1 MTVTG
6 EVVKRTPETVNEDMA
21 TGEIRLSILWEWLH
35 KQGTLTEADPV
46 GVQAGDAFTRPLFE
60 RLLAEGHRAGV
71 IPHRVS
77 VEFVD

>member
-1 MTVTG
+1 MSLG
-6 EVVKRTPETVNEDMA
+6 
-21 TGEIRLSILWEWLH
+21 ILTRP
-35 KQGTLTEADPV
+35 GDYGADIAV
-46 GVQAGDAFTRPLFE
+46 AEGDAALAARLLRRAIE